1 MNKDQTQDVDM
12 STESLD
18 VNEVKDTQ
26 QTPTKDTEPKAD
38 QGLTLS
44 EIMNRD
50 DVKRV
55 IDKRVTQ
62 AITTAVSNERIKWE
76 EEAKLS
82 DEERAQRVLAE
93 REKALSE
100 KEAAFS
106 LKERTAETKLK
117 LIHKGLPACIAELI
131 AHATTDDEEADKL
144 ISAIESDWN
153 AQMAEKTKAGARQA
167 PAQSSQKT
175 DLEESRNTSLADF
188 ARKNRKV
195 K

>member
-26 QTPTKDTEPKAD
+26 QTPTKDTEQKAD
-38 QGLTLS
+38 QEPTPS

-62 AITTAVSNERIKWE
+62 AITTAVSNEKNKWE

-82 DEERAQRVLAE
+82 EEERAQRVLAE

-100 KEAAFS
+100 KEAAFA
-106 LKERTAETKLK
+106 LKERTAETERK

-131 AHATTDDEEADKL
+131 AYITTDDEEADQF
-144 ISAIESDWN
+144 ISTIESDWN
-153 AQMAEKTKAGARQA
+153 AQMIEDTFVETKY
-167 PAQSSQKT
+167 
-175 DLEESRNTSLADF
+175 LF
-188 ARKNRKV
+188 NRV
-195 K
+195 

>member
-38 QGLTLS
+38 QELTLS

-62 AITTAVSNERIKWE
+62 AITTAVSNAKSKWE

-82 DEERAQRVLAE
+82 EEERISE
-93 REKALSE
+93 RS
-100 KEAAFS
+100 FS
-106 LKERTAETKLK
+106 IT
-117 LIHKGLPACIAELI
+117 
-131 AHATTDDEEADKL
+131 
-144 ISAIESDWN
+144 
-153 AQMAEKTKAGARQA
+153 
-167 PAQSSQKT
+167 
-175 DLEESRNTSLADF
+175 
-188 ARKNRKV
+188 
-195 K
+195 